1 MVMYIKLALLFFW
14 SSTLFAQANF
24 SFSNPDFE
32 DFLKG
37 NYKNDQFEKRLIQ
50 SDATLP
56 AWLKFHIS
64 PDSLS
69 FFLHKIISFKNRNT
83 ISDTATE
90 PENGIRG
97 ARKMI
102 SSYLQYWDERKYSV
116 IEQSEFSFDYEMCGR
131 LRHTELMSFVPGVGP
146 QKNELVIVEAH
157 LDSRCE
163 DRCDKVCLAEGAE
176 DNGSGS
182 AMMMELARLISQ
194 VELNRSVVIIW
205 ITGEEQGLGGSR
217 SFAVYCKNNNIKIK
231 AVFNNDIVGGIE
243 CGITSSPPSCP
254 GPYHYDSTHLR
265 IFSSGTVNSMHK
277 NLARLSKV
285 LFENS
290 KNISSPILLDVMINE
305 DRTGRGS
312 DHIPFRENGFTALRY
327 TSSYEHGDGNPDQP
341 NYQDRQHSVRDVL
354 GKDIDNDGVLDS
366 FFVNFS
372 YLANNTFVNAVTACN
387 AASNYNAIPQVQ
399 AVANGSV
406 LAMDITNP
414 DTTAREY
421 LYLIRRITSVYYD
434 TIVRSTSTHLEVRG
448 LPGFQYYVSALAV
461 GDNQWM
467 SMISNEVL
475 VRIVNSVKELI
486 KPDRAVELLQNKP
499 NPFDEFTIIP
509 VVVND
514 MSKIQSAELRITNSN
529 GVECVRQSLNLIEGV
544 NEIFFELPDNANTET
559 YYYSLVVNGD
569 ILQTLKMQVL
579 NW

>member
-1 MVMYIKLALLFFW
+1 
-14 SSTLFAQANF
+14 
-24 SFSNPDFE
+24 
-32 DFLKG
+32 
-37 NYKNDQFEKRLIQ
+37 
-50 SDATLP
+50 
-56 AWLKFHIS
+56 
-64 PDSLS
+64 
-69 FFLHKIISFKNRNT
+69 
-83 ISDTATE
+83 
-90 PENGIRG
+90 
-97 ARKMI
+97 
-102 SSYLQYWDERKYSV
+102 
-116 IEQSEFSFDYEMCGR
+116 YEMCGR

-163 DRCDKVCLAEGAE
+163 DRCDNSCVAEGAE

-182 AMMMELARLISQ
+182 AMMMELARLLSQ
-194 VELNRSVVIIW
+194 VELKRSIVIIW

-217 SFAVYCKNNNIKIK
+217 SFAVYCKNNGIKIK

-254 GPYHYDSTHLR
+254 GPIHYDSTHLR

-285 LFENS
+285 LMENN
-290 KNISSPILLDVMINE
+290 KNISSPIQLDVMINE

-354 GKDIDNDGVLDS
+354 GRDIDNDGVLDS
-366 FFVNFS
+366 LFVNFA
-372 YLANNTFVNAVTACN
+372 YLANNTFVNAVTASN
-387 AASNYNAIPQVQ
+387 AATNFNVIPQIKATV
-399 AVANGSV
+399 NGT
-406 LAMDITNP
+406 LLTIDITNP

-434 TIVRSTSTHLEVRG
+434 TIIRSSSTHLELGG
-448 LPGFQYYVSALAV
+448 LSGFQYYVSALAV
-461 GDNQWM
+461 GDDQWM

-475 VRIVNSVKELI
+475 VRIVNAVKDLNS
-486 KPDRAVELLQNKP
+486 PDRAVELIQNKP
-499 NPFDEFTIIP
+499 NPFDEYTIIP
-509 VVVND
+509 VIVND
-514 MSKIQSAELRITNSN
+514 RSKIRSAALIITDDSGTQIQHRN
-529 GVECVRQSLNLIEGV
+529 LDLIEGV
-544 NEIFFELPDNANTET
+544 NEIFFELPYGALSET

>member
-1 MVMYIKLALLFFW
+1 MCVKLVLFLFW
-14 SSTLFAQANF
+14 SSAIFSQTNF
-24 SFSNPDFE
+24 SFSNPEFE

-37 NYKNDQFEKRLIQ
+37 NFQNDHFEKRLIQ
-50 SDATLP
+50 SDEMLP
-56 AWLKFHIS
+56 AWLKQQIS

-69 FFLHKIISFKNRNT
+69 VFLHKIISFRNRNT
-83 ISDTATE
+83 IADTVTE
-90 PENGIRG
+90 PDKGIRG

-102 SSYLQYWDERKYSV
+102 SKYLQYLNERNFSV

-163 DRCDKVCLAEGAE
+163 DRCDNSCVAEGAE

-182 AMMMELARLISQ
+182 AMMMELARLLSQ
-194 VELNRSVVIIW
+194 VELKRSIVIIW

-217 SFAVYCKNNNIKIK
+217 SFAVYCKNNGIKIK

-254 GPYHYDSTHLR
+254 GPIHYDSTHLR

-285 LFENS
+285 LMENN
-290 KNISSPILLDVMINE
+290 KNISSPIQLDVMINE

-354 GKDIDNDGVLDS
+354 GRDIDNDGVLDS
-366 FFVNFS
+366 LFVNFA
-372 YLANNTFVNAVTACN
+372 YLANNTFVNAVTASN
-387 AASNYNAIPQVQ
+387 AATNFNVIPQIKATV
-399 AVANGSV
+399 NGT
-406 LAMDITNP
+406 LLTIDITNP

-434 TIVRSTSTHLEVRG
+434 TIIRSSSTHLELGG
-448 LPGFQYYVSALAV
+448 LSGFQYYVSALAV
-461 GDNQWM
+461 GDDQWM

-475 VRIVNSVKELI
+475 VRIVNAVKDLNS
-486 KPDRAVELLQNKP
+486 PDRAVELIQNKP
-499 NPFDEFTIIP
+499 NPFDEYTIIP
-509 VVVND
+509 VIVND
-514 MSKIQSAELRITNSN
+514 RSKIRSAALIITDDSGTQIQHRN
-529 GVECVRQSLNLIEGV
+529 LDLIEGV
-544 NEIFFELPDNANTET
+544 NEIFFELPYGALSET